1 MFSLRKAKE
10 IMSLNGSRNERG
22 HGKKGTTR
30 RRQYSREALET
41 AVEKVKSGM
50 SLREASRE
58 SGIPHTTLQD
68 HKNNKYAFAPHPNL
82 ALTTEEEHSLICY
95 VLWMADHAFPIS
107 RTVVKALAVAI
118 IKESG
123 RSTVVNLERG
133 LSDNWWSRFRARHP
147 ELSARVADPLHRAR
161 VQGATPAAI
170 KGFFD
175 VYEPIFV
182 SHGLEHKPHL
192 IFNCDEMGFSDM
204 LKSREKVLCRKGREH
219 IYQQQQQQHTTREH
233 ITVRCCVSAAGE
245 SIPPFII
252 FHKCLPSTTYALEGP
267 PKALY
272 GVSPK
277 GYMDAELFLKW
288 LLLFV
293 KHAPKERPLVL
304 VVDQHKTHLSREVVK
319 FCRENQVEVVCLPA
333 NTQVL
338 QPLEISVFGPLKA
351 VFSRN
356 AARLGLVRGDLVIGK
371 KHFSSMLREAYPQ
384 AVTKKNIMA
393 GFKKAG
399 IFPLNREAFDSCQLV
414 KLEPTTP
421 DPNAATSEATAGTP
435 DPKAAETPD
444 PNAAETPVTP
454 ATTTFL
460 VPDGWFSTCGQ
471 RALPTNPLVAAG
483 LVSPDPTNVLVPPVF
498 QTSNRQKVKRRLLLP
513 EEYNKLLHQQE
524 AGEKEKQERKRK
536 RKREEL
542 QRTREK
548 RESGR
553 NNKVKRK
560 CQAEVSELDGDV
572 SEHCAPV
579 SEDDVC
585 LQHQLPWVF
594 SFPSFDSL
602 L

>member
-1 MFSLRKAKE
+1 
-10 IMSLNGSRNERG
+10 MSLNGRRRNERG
-22 HGKKGTTR
+22 HGKKGTTK

-41 AVEKVKSGM
+41 AVEKVKAGM

-68 HKNNKYAFAPHPNL
+68 HKKNKYAFAPHPNL
-82 ALTTEEEHSLICY
+82 AITTEEEHSLISY

-147 ELSARVADPLHRAR
+147 ELSARVPDPLNRAR
-161 VQGATPAAI
+161 VHGATPAAI

-192 IFNCDEMGFSDM
+192 IFNCDETGFADK
-204 LKSREKVLCRKGREH
+204 LKSREKVLCQKG
-219 IYQQQQQQHTTREH
+219 IYQQQQHTTREH
-233 ITVRCCVSAAGE
+233 VTVHCCVSAAGE

-252 FHKCLPSTTYALEGP
+252 FHKCLPSTAYALEGP

-288 LLLFV
+288 LVFFV

-304 VVDQHKTHLSREVVK
+304 VVDHHKTHVSREVVK

-333 NTQVL
+333 NTTHVL
-338 QPLEISVFGPLKA
+338 QPLDISVFGPLKT
-351 VFSRN
+351 VLSRN
-356 AARLGLVRGDLVIGK
+356 AARLGLVQGDLVIGK
-371 KHFSSMLREAYPQ
+371 KHFSARLREAYPQ

-399 IFPLNREAFDSCQLV
+399 IFPLNREAFDSSQLV

-421 DPNAATSEATAGTP
+421 NPKAATSEATSGTP
-435 DPKAAETPD
+435 DPKAAEAPT
-444 PNAAETPVTP
+444 TP
-454 ATTTFL
+454 ATPTTPAATPFL
-460 VPDGWFSTCGQ
+460 VPGGCCPTCGQ
-471 RALPTNPLVAAG
+471 RAPPTNPLVAAG
-483 LVSPDPTNVLVPPVF
+483 LVSPDLANILVPPVF
-498 QTSNRQKVKRRLLLP
+498 QTSNRQKGKRQLLLP
-513 EEYNKLLHQQE
+513 ARVITSDEYNKLLHQQE
-524 AGEKEKQERKRK
+524 AEEKEKQE

-548 RESGR
+548 REPGKNTR
-553 NNKVKRK
+553 VKRK
-560 CQAEVSELDGDV
+560 WQVDVSELDGEV

-585 LQHQLPWVF
+585 LQPQLPWAF

>member
-1 MFSLRKAKE
+1 
-10 IMSLNGSRNERG
+10 MSLNGSRNERG
-22 HGKKGTTR
+22 HGKEGTR
-30 RRQYSREALET
+30 KRRQYSREALET
-41 AVEKVKSGM
+41 AVEKVKAGM

-68 HKNNKYAFAPHPNL
+68 HKKNKYAFAPHPNL
-82 ALTTEEEHSLICY
+82 AITTEEEHSLISY

-107 RTVVKALAVAI
+107 RTVVKALAVTI

-147 ELSARVADPLHRAR
+147 ELSARVPDPLHRAR

-192 IFNCDEMGFSDM
+192 IFNCDEMGFSDE
-204 LKSREKVLCRKGREH
+204 LKSGEKVLCGKGRKH
-219 IYQQQQQQHTTREH
+219 IYQRQQQQQQHTTREH

-252 FHKCLPSTTYALEGP
+252 FHKRLPSTAYALEGP

-277 GYMDAELFLKW
+277 GYVDAELFLKW
-288 LLLFV
+288 LLFFV

-304 VVDQHKTHLSREVVK
+304 VVDHHKTHLSREVVK

-333 NTQVL
+333 NTHVL
-338 QPLEISVFGPLKA
+338 RPLEISVFGPLKT
-351 VFSRN
+351 VFGRN

-371 KHFSSMLREAYPQ
+371 KHFSAMLREAYPQ

-414 KLEPTTP
+414 KLEPTT
-421 DPNAATSEATAGTP
+421 A
-435 DPKAAETPD
+435 D
-444 PNAAETPVTP
+444 PNAAETTATP

-460 VPDGWFSTCGQ
+460 VPGGCCSTCGQ
-471 RALPTNPLVAAG
+471 RAPPTNPLVAAG
-483 LVSPDPTNVLVPPVF
+483 LVSPDPANVLVPPVF
-498 QTSNRQKVKRRLLLP
+498 QTSNRQKVKRRLVLP

-536 RKREEL
+536 REEL

-560 CQAEVSELDGDV
+560 WQAEVSELDGDV

-585 LQHQLPWVF
+585 LQPQLPWVF

>member
-1 MFSLRKAKE
+1 
-10 IMSLNGSRNERG
+10 
-22 HGKKGTTR
+22 
-30 RRQYSREALET
+30 
-41 AVEKVKSGM
+41 
-50 SLREASRE
+50 
-58 SGIPHTTLQD
+58 
-68 HKNNKYAFAPHPNL
+68 
-82 ALTTEEEHSLICY
+82 
-95 VLWMADHAFPIS
+95 MADHAFPIS

-147 ELSARVADPLHRAR
+147 ELSARVPDPLNRAR

-182 SHGLEHKPHL
+182 SHSLEHKPHL
-192 IFNCDEMGFSDM
+192 IFNCDETEFSDK
-204 LKSREKVLCRKGREH
+204 LKSREKVLCQKDRKH
-219 IYQQQQQQHTTREH
+219 IYQEQQHTTREH
-233 ITVRCCVSAAGE
+233 ITVHCCVSAAGE
-245 SIPPFII
+245 SIPAFII
-252 FHKCLPSTTYALEGP
+252 FQKCLPCTACALEGP

-288 LLLFV
+288 LLFFV

-304 VVDQHKTHLSREVVK
+304 VVDHHKTHVSREVVK

-333 NTQVL
+333 KTTHVL
-338 QPLEISVFGPLKA
+338 QPLDISVFDPLKT

-371 KHFSSMLREAYPQ
+371 KHFPAMLREAYPQ
-384 AVTKKNIMA
+384 VVTKKNIMA

-399 IFPLNREAFDSCQLV
+399 IFPLNREAFDSSQLV
-414 KLEPTTP
+414 KLVPTTP
-421 DPNAATSEATAGTP
+421 DPKAATSEATAGTP
-435 DPKAAETPD
+435 DTKAAEAP
-444 PNAAETPVTP
+444 ATP
-454 ATTTFL
+454 AATTFL
-460 VPDGWFSTCGQ
+460 VPGGCCSTCGQ
-471 RALPTNPLVAAG
+471 RAPPTNPLVATG
-483 LVSPDPTNVLVPPVF
+483 LVSQDLANVLVPPVF

-513 EEYNKLLHQQE
+513 ARVITSVKYNKLLHQQE
-524 AGEKEKQERKRK
+524 AGVKEKQERKRK
-536 RKREEL
+536 REEL
-542 QRTREK
+542 QRRREK
-548 RESGR
+548 REPGK
-553 NNKVKRK
+553 NTKVKRK
-560 CQAEVSELDGDV
+560 WQAEVSE
-572 SEHCAPV
+572 HCTPV

-585 LQHQLPWVF
+585 LQPQLPWAF